1 MSIYIDY
8 QYGSARAQ
16 RLQHLLLNGKKGDL
30 ITFYPGYG
38 YGGLGL
44 NCIKIGS
51 KTINVYANVR
61 YWYSKEHQTPILKLT
76 NNCITFLKPRYK
88 DTILDNSVHVKTI
101 GDISWML
108 KGFFNLGII
117 PNVSLVYLRNGTL
130 ITDSNKTEVAS
141 YLPMKMSWNGEFLD
155 KIPKTAKDFAEQCH
169 KDDKTI
175 RNRNARANYANTR
188 VVRLMKEAKK
198 NDNWSKLKTSDVFSL
213 NNVARRTELIEHF
226 GIETIL
232 NDLNAEIVDKDEI
245 DGRKYELLRFIFH
258 TPTEGETVPATYL
271 KMINPSTAETCIEG
285 VSNNCSNDWNQREI
299 TMNTVKQAL
308 AWRDGDLNEYLV
320 PIALT

>member
-8 QYGSARAQ
+8 KRGGERAR

-30 ITFYPGYG
+30 ITIYPGYG
-38 YGGLGL
+38 YGGIAF
-44 NCIKIGS
+44 NFIKMGS
-51 KTINVYANVR
+51 KTVHGYAFDR
-61 YWYSKEHQTPILKLT
+61 YWYSRDQHQTPVVKLT
-76 NNCITFLKPRYK
+76 KDCITFLKARYRN
-88 DTILDNSVHVKTI
+88 TMHVKAI
-101 GDISWML
+101 GDWSFML
-108 KGFFNLGII
+108 RGFINLGII
-117 PNVSLVYLRNGTL
+117 PNVSLGYLRNGTL
-130 ITDSNKTEVAS
+130 MTDSNKTEVAS
-141 YLPMKMSWNGEFLD
+141 YLPMKMSWNGEFLGR
-155 KIPKTAKDFAEQCH
+155 IPKTAKDFAEQCH

-188 VVRLMKEAKK
+188 VVRLMKKAEE
-198 NDNWSKLKTSDVFSL
+198 NGNWSKITTRDVFSL
-213 NNVARRTELIEHF
+213 SNVARRTQLIEHF

-232 NDLNAEIVDKDEI
+232 DDMNAEIVDKDEI

-285 VSNNCSNDWNQREI
+285 VPNNRTNEWNQREI